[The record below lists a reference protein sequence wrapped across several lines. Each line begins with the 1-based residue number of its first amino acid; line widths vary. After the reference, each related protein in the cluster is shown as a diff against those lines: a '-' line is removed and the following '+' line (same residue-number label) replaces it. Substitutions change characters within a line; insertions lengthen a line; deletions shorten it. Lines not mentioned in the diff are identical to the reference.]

1 MGWAVGGLSGLLLF
15 DSFRRVSWPLAV
27 MMPAVFSF
35 LGGAIGARLGAMSR
49 ASRHLRGTK
58 VTSSASARLGRHWA
72 RYRRPVAL
80 AGVPL
85 GPMDETVHITVLG
98 ATGPA
103 NSTTL
108 RALMDEAPTRGDRG

>member
-58 VTSSASARLGRHWA
+58 VTSTASARRGRHWA
-72 RYRRPVAL
+72 RYPRRVAL
-80 AGVPL
+80 AGGPLVPMNATIPL
-85 GPMDETVHITVLG
+85 AVVG
-98 ATGPA
+98 ANG
-103 NSTTL
+103 S
-108 RALMDEAPTRGDRG
+108 G

>member
-49 ASRHLRGTK
+49 ASRHLRRTK
-58 VTSSASARLGRHWA
+58 VTSSASARLGRHLA
-72 RYRRPVAL
+72 RSRRGVAP

-85 GPMDETVHITVLG
+85 GPIDEQRHLAGIGRTSSRERGCRDGCIT
-98 ATGPA
+98 
-103 NSTTL
+103 
-108 RALMDEAPTRGDRG
+108 GDAG